1 MRARRCHQGVVVQS
15 EAEEGVEEYA
25 LASSLAASS
34 TEGAAGAAGAAE
46 EEEEGGESA
55 AAAAQ
60 RKLLESM
67 KVYESYVVG
76 MLRNMPN
83 LAAGR
88 IHNMLKMFPPSGENK
103 YDETEEQLELFLEGL
118 VDAGTLESNGDAF
131 KLA

>member
-1 MRARRCHQGVVVQS
+1 MVLS
-15 EAEEGVEEYA
+15 EAAEGVEEYA
-25 LASSLAASS
+25 LASSLVASS
-34 TEGAAGAAGAAE
+34 AEGEAGAAAGE
-46 EEEEGGESA
+46 EEEDESGESA
-55 AAAAQ
+55 EAVAQ

-88 IHNMLKMFPPSGENK
+88 IHNMLKMFLPSGENK